1 MIIKRKTI
9 FDLLNEAEDDNVETF
24 ADVGQDEAPS
34 SDQSGEDATTEDDS
48 GGDDDFN
55 IDTSLD
61 DEGNDDSGG
70 DDLGGGGDDLGSDT
84 SSDTSSGEE
93 EAPVQA
99 NTDLFGSLPPEE
111 QKMKIMELKRLY
123 SELYSSTDDLLER
136 INQTNTD
143 EDNIEIIGRIT
154 SSLYAIRQYMLD
166 YITHIFPVKPYMEN
180 DFNFN
185 RFLAIINGIGTVI
198 EEIGAIKIAKSD
210 KPK

>member
-61 DEGNDDSGG
+61 DEGNDDSSG

-84 SSDTSSGEE
+84 SSDVSSEE

-166 YITHIFPVKPYMEN
+166 YITHIFPAKPYMEN